1 MLNVADHTFGKD
13 MQRMSSHRLNE
24 QVYTLL
30 MVVDQNHHGDQKAAG
45 HRDIQPTGFPAPT
58 QPLQQE
64 HPLLKTQLVKRRQK
78 NEFFLSDSG
87 LAARGEGDCGKA
99 GRRGSDVVWPLASL
113 RCSAPRTDGITKDY
127 RAMLGSS
134 ACAFDCVS
142 FPCWACLCA
151 CVCVFVHVQSFRWLD
166 VHVNVCVS
174 PLDSWRAKACW
185 AVCHTSLT
193 QESSNGV

>member
-1 MLNVADHTFGKD
+1 
-13 MQRMSSHRLNE
+13 MQKMSSHRLNE

-30 MVVDQNHHGDQKAAG
+30 MVVDQNHHGDHEAAG
-45 HRDIQPTGFPAPT
+45 HCDIQPTVFSVTLPPPT
-58 QPLQQE
+58 TAS
-64 HPLLKTQLVKRRQK
+64 LLRAQMVKRRQK
-78 NEFFLSDSG
+78 SEFFLSDSG

-99 GRRGSDVVWPLASL
+99 GRWGSDVVWPLASF

-134 ACAFDCVS
+134 VCVS
-142 FPCWACLCA
+142 SMLSVFMCLRPCSCMCSHLYGWMYMWMDLCVY
-151 CVCVFVHVQSFRWLD
+151 VCVYVCEFSSLY
-166 VHVNVCVS
+166 VCVS